1 MLANL
6 LENRKMDIIIK
17 SYLDIVMP
25 KKSEIDISVIEVNEY
40 IEPDIATG
48 FDRGIDYE
56 PMKNRLIQYLEQYYD
71 DYVKIKDN
79 NKCYA
84 SKLKNLSNKMVYNII
99 AMIQLRNGS
108 RISEACNAF
117 SVFTRKGIN
126 SLVTVKIAK
135 SESIKYRGGEKIITK
150 PRYRKMLYPEEW
162 ISNNKKIL
170 PILIKAMEII
180 PLNRLKKRVLDYLLI
195 YHQCNTHSLRY
206 ACINY
211 LIYEKARPLNDV
223 AKFVGHIDLSMLTKY
238 TQQKNCDKIFELD
251 M

>member
-1 MLANL
+1 
-6 LENRKMDIIIK
+6 
-17 SYLDIVMP
+17 MP
-25 KKSEIDISVIEVNEY
+25 KKSEVDLSVIEVNEY
-40 IEPDIATG
+40 VEPEISTG

-56 PMKNRLIQYLEQYYD
+56 PMKNRLIQFLEQSYNE
-71 DYVKIKDN
+71 YVTIKN
-79 NKCYA
+79 NKKCYA
-84 SKLKNLSNKMVYNII
+84 SKLKSLSNKMVYNVI

-117 SVFTRKGIN
+117 SIFINKGIN

-135 SESIKYRGGEKIITK
+135 SEAIKYRGGEKIITK
-150 PRYRKMLYPEEW
+150 PRYRKMVYPKAW
-162 ISNNKKIL
+162 INNNREIL
-170 PILIKAMEII
+170 LILEAAAVNI
-180 PLNRLKKRVLDYLLI
+180 PLPRLKKRVLDYLLI

-211 LIYEKARPLNDV
+211 LIYKEGRPLNDV

>member
-1 MLANL
+1 
-6 LENRKMDIIIK
+6 
-17 SYLDIVMP
+17 MP
-25 KKSEIDISVIEVNEY
+25 KKSEIDLSVNKVNEY
-40 IEPDIATG
+40 IEPDISTG

-56 PMKNRLIQYLEQYYD
+56 PMKDRLIQFLEKYYNE
-71 DYVKIKDN
+71 YITIKDN
-79 NKCYA
+79 QKCYG
-84 SKLKNLSNKMVYNII
+84 SKLKNLGNKMVYNTI

-117 SVFTRKGIN
+117 SIFTKKGID

-135 SESIKYRGGEKIITK
+135 SESIKYREGEKILTK
-150 PRYRKMLYPEEW
+150 PRYRKMLYPKEW
-162 ISNNKKIL
+162 IKNNNMIL
-170 PILIKAMEII
+170 PILTSVMGTI
-180 PLNRLKKRVLDYLLI
+180 PLDRLKKRVLDYLLI

-211 LIYEKARPLNDV
+211 LIYEKCRPLNDV